1 MKKEFFDPVHYDPE
15 ESSSNAEMILFRG
28 PEPQK
33 VAELL
38 TLSLIQ
44 PRLDFQPQWGPEQLL
59 GHRSALDLIHHLFLK
74 QRALGA

>member
-1 MKKEFFDPVHYDPE
+1 
-15 ESSSNAEMILFRG
+15 MIFFRG

-44 PRLDFQPQWGPEQLL
+44 PRLDFEPQWGTEQQLV
-59 GHRSALDLIHHLFLK
+59 HCSSVDLIHHLFLK